1 MGDYMK
7 EKKLRDA
14 YARCYY
20 QQGGFPHKALEDMT
34 AAVMLTKEELMEYR
48 RGLSPYSQVQIK
60 NHVRDFEIAR
70 VIAVDAY
77 VSGAAMVEAIHGA
90 DMMVL
95 VGSGYSTLSTRLL
108 ASRLSRYEI
117 YDVEAEE
124 VLEDK
129 YRRIGSLGEDVD
141 GIKRVLLEDG
151 FLEKIRFTKKCFC
164 DLTGIDDL
172 ELVKKLGEKLSYDS
186 AVVFVYR
193 GEYGRLEKDLSD
205 WGFRIYE
212 YSTGKELEERF
223 FGRANLM
230 SSQYNL
236 RVPKE
241 MNIVLAVKKP

>member
-1 MGDYMK
+1 MK

-34 AAVMLTKEELMEYR
+34 AAVMLTKDELLEYR

-60 NHVRDFEIAR
+60 NHVKDFDIAR

-77 VSGAAMVEAIHGA
+77 VTGAAMVEAIHGA

-95 VGSGYSTLSTRLL
+95 VGSGYSTLSTRLA
-108 ASRLSRYEI
+108 ASRLARYEI
-117 YDVEAEE
+117 YDVETGEI
-124 VLEDK
+124 LEDK
-129 YRRIGSLGEDVD
+129 YRRIGDLGEDIAD
-141 GIKRVLLEDG
+141 IKRVVFEEG
-151 FLEKIRFTKKCFC
+151 FLQKIRFTKKCFC
-164 DLTGIDDL
+164 DLTGVNDL
-172 ELVKKLGEKLSYDS
+172 ELVKQLGELLSYDS

-193 GEYGRLEKDLSD
+193 GDYRTLEKNLSD

-212 YSTGKELEERF
+212 YSSGEELEKRF
-223 FGRANLM
+223 FDRANMM

-236 RVPKE
+236 RVDKE